1 MGQAVDLS
9 EAENHL
15 VHPQPEDVAT
25 VNTAPSD
32 EFHYPVGTLGGSPLI
47 TQSAQI

>member
-1 MGQAVDLS
+1 MDQAVDLA
-9 EAENHL
+9 EVENHS

-25 VNTAPSD
+25 ANTAPSD
-32 EFHYPVGTLGGSPLI
+32 EFHYPLGTLGGSPLI